1 MASQDEDLRQRGLQ
15 TLQAGCQVAKAYG
28 ARVCLVVAGLQEPE
42 TEYVRSYATA
52 LDSLRAGAEYAAD
65 LGVIIGVENVPS
77 NFSFNPILVYENEEP
92 KMKSRCVVF
101 PEPGKV
107 EVWEEDVTPPGPG
120 EVLCAAMKSLISI
133 GTETY
138 CLRGVFDP
146 GTNWGEWVQFP
157 FRAGYSMA
165 AQVIAVGHGVTDL
178 KEGDRVAGWIVHQG
192 FFRAQPDQ
200 LYSVPDGVSDE
211 EATWN
216 CLAVTTQLGVRR
228 AQHSL
233 GENVGVVGLGMLGQ
247 LVVQYLV
254 LSGARKIVAIDPV
267 QSRLDMAQAHGAT
280 HTLALDVRQARSAID
295 EITAGKMLDVIYE
308 ITGHPAVLAPCIP
321 LVRKLG
327 RIVLLGDTPTPTQQC
342 LGPGVVSDS
351 IAILGIHGS
360 MTPAQ
365 PSEFN
370 PWTRRECVMLFFDY
384 LLQGRMKVSDLITHR
399 YSPMRAPE
407 VYAGL
412 VQDRSASVGNIFDWN
427 LL

>member
-1 MASQDEDLRQRGLQ
+1 
-15 TLQAGCQVAKAYG
+15 
-28 ARVCLVVAGLQEPE
+28 
-42 TEYVRSYATA
+42 
-52 LDSLRAGAEYAAD
+52 
-65 LGVIIGVENVPS
+65 
-77 NFSFNPILVYENEEP
+77 
-92 KMKSRCVVF
+92 MKSQYVVF

-120 EVLCAAMKSLISI
+120 EVLCAAQKSLISI

-157 FRAGYSMA
+157 FRTGYSMA
-165 AQVIAVGHGVTDL
+165 ARVVAVGKGVSGL
-178 KEGDRVAGWIVHQG
+178 KEGDRVAGWIVHQAY
-192 FFRAQPDQ
+192 FKAKPEQ
-200 LYSVPDGVSDE
+200 LNPVPDGVSDE

-228 AQHSL
+228 AGLAL

-267 QSRLDMAQAHGAT
+267 QSRLDMAKAHGAT
-280 HTLALDVRQARSAID
+280 HTLALDVKQARPAIED
-295 EITAGKMLDVIYE
+295 ITGGKMLDVVYD

-321 LVRKLG
+321 LLRKLG
-327 RIVLLGDTPTPTQQC
+327 RLILLGDTPNPTQQC

-360 MTPAQ
+360 MTPDHA
-365 PSEFN
+365 SEFN
-370 PWTRRECVMLFFDY
+370 PWTRRECTALFFDY
-384 LLQGRMKVSDLITHR
+384 LLQGRMKVSDLISHR
-399 YSPMRAPE
+399 HSPVDAPQVFASLLE
-407 VYAGL
+407 
-412 VQDRSASVGNIFDWN
+412 DRSGAMGVIFDWSQV
-427 LL
+427 